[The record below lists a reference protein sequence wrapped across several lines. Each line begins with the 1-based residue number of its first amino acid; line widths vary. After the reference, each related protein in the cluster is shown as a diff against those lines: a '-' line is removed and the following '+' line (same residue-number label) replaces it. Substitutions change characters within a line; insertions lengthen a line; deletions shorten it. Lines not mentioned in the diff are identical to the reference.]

1 MIPWLIRSTLL
12 LTAFYAFFMLFM
24 RRTTLFRLNRIILL
38 TGTAL
43 CMLLPLLRFNAEGA
57 AAMLGLPSPAE
68 VLPLPRIVIPE
79 ALAAGSPEE
88 GGTAVSGGFDWRTLL
103 LWVYAAGCA
112 AALTFTGL
120 SLLRILRV
128 IRDNPG
134 FRYKGR
140 KVHTPGTA
148 LPSFS
153 FLNHIVISRLP
164 SFSFLNHIVISRSD
178 YERHP
183 EILLHEY
190 MHTRLRH
197 SADILLM
204 SLVCALYWF
213 NPLVWI
219 MLSELRMLHEYET
232 DEAVLK
238 HGIDATQY
246 QLLLVRKAVGD
257 RRFLIANSFNH
268 CKLKNRITMMQKLKT
283 SRWAALAWLACL
295 PLLTLILSSS
305 SDVDTQTP
313 PSGSV
318 TPAVTE
324 LTAPAADQQDVI
336 RFVDADVKPK
346 FNGGDIGEFT
356 KWVFGNLVY
365 PQEAKD
371 AKITGRVTVKFTINT
386 DGTLSDIT
394 VLAGPHESLNNEVVR
409 VVSQSPANWTPG
421 YVDGKPVRITYNMP
435 ILFQLR
441 NDSGSEGDK

>member
-24 RRTTLFRLNRIILL
+24 RRTTLFRLNRTVLL
-38 TGTAL
+38 AGTAV

-79 ALAAGSPEE
+79 TLAAGSPEE
-88 GGTAVSGGFDWRTLL
+88 GGTAVSGGIDWRTLL

-148 LPSFS
+148 
-153 FLNHIVISRLP
+153 LP

-238 HGIDATQY
+238 HGIDATKY

-283 SRWAALAWLACL
+283 SKWARLAYIACL
-295 PLLTLILSSS
+295 PLFALILSSS
-305 SDVDTQTP
+305 SAVDLQSTP
-313 PSGSV
+313 SDTGVPAANELIT
-318 TPAVTE
+318 TP
-324 LTAPAADQQDVI
+324 ADQQEVI
-336 RFVDADVKPK
+336 RYVDVDIKPK
-346 FNGGDIGEFT
+346 FNGGNLKDFT
-356 KWVFGNLVY
+356 EWCLGQLKY
-365 PQEAKD
+365 PEEAKK
-371 AKITGRVTVKFTINT
+371 AEISGRVTVQFTVEP
-386 DGTLSDIT
+386 DGSLSDIH
-394 VLAGPHESLNNEVVR
+394 VLRGIDELNDEALRVISL
-409 VVSQSPANWTPG
+409 SPAWTPG
-421 YVDGKPVRITYNMP
+421 YKNGKSVPVTINLP
-435 ILFQLR
+435 IYFQLP
-441 NDSGSEGDK
+441 EE

>member
-1 MIPWLIRSTLL
+1 MTVWILKSTLL

-24 RRTTLFRLNRIILL
+24 RKTTFFRFNRIVLL
-38 TGTAL
+38 AGTVA
-43 CMLLPLLRFNAEGA
+43 CMLLPLIKFNTGSMAE
-57 AAMLGLPSPAE
+57 MLGLSATDA
-68 VLPLPRIVIPE
+68 VLQLPRIVIPE
-79 ALAAGSPEE
+79 VLVTGSPEAE
-88 GGTAVSGGFDWRTLL
+88 GTAVSKGFFDWSTLL
-103 LWVYAAGCA
+103 LWVYAAGST

-120 SLLRILRV
+120 SLLRILRIV
-128 IRDNPG
+128 RNNPG

-140 KVHTPGTA
+140 TVHTPEA
-148 LPSFS
+148 P
-153 FLNHIVISRLP
+153 LP

-197 SADILLM
+197 SVDVLFM

-232 DEAVLK
+232 D
-238 HGIDATQY
+238 D

-283 SRWAALAWLACL
+283 SKWAALAWLACL

-305 SDVDTQTP
+305 SDVDTPVTP
-313 PSGSV
+313 SDSS

-324 LTAPAADQQDVI
+324 LTSPNADQQEVI

-346 FNGGDIGEFT
+346 FNGGDINEFT
-356 KWVFGNLVY
+356 KWVYGNLDY
-365 PQEAKD
+365 PKEATE
-371 AKITGRVTVKFTINT
+371 AGISGLVTVKFIINT
-386 DGTLSDIT
+386 DGTISDIS
-394 VLAGPHESLNNEVVR
+394 VIRGVHELLNNEVVR
-409 VVSQSPANWTPG
+409 IISKSPANWTPG
-421 YVDGKPVRITYNMP
+421 YVDGKPVRITYAMP

>member
-1 MIPWLIRSTLL
+1 MTVWILKSTLL

-24 RRTTLFRLNRIILL
+24 RKTTFFRFNRIVLL
-38 TGTAL
+38 AGTAV
-43 CMLLPLLRFNAEGA
+43 CMLLPLIKFNIGSV
-57 AAMLGLPSPAE
+57 AAMLGLHAPDVVLQLPQIVLPE
-68 VLPLPRIVIPE
+68 VLVTGNPSGE
-79 ALAAGSPEE
+79 METAGSFNW
-88 GGTAVSGGFDWRTLL
+88 ALL
-103 LWVYAAGCA
+103 LTVIYVTGCA
-112 AALTFTGL
+112 VALTFPAS
-120 SLLRILRV
+120 SLLRIWRLVRE
-128 IRDNPG
+128 NPG
-134 FRYKGR
+134 TAYREC
-140 KVHTPGTA
+140 KVHTPASATH
-148 LPSFS
+148 SFS
-153 FLNHIVISRLP
+153 FMNHIVM
-164 SFSFLNHIVISRSD
+164 SRSD
-178 YERHP
+178 YSNHP

-197 SADILLM
+197 SVDVLFM

-283 SRWAALAWLACL
+283 SKWARLAYIACL
-295 PLLTLILSSS
+295 PLFALILSSS
-305 SDVDTQTP
+305 SAVDLQSTP
-313 PSGSV
+313 SDAGVPAANELIT
-318 TPAVTE
+318 TP
-324 LTAPAADQQDVI
+324 ADQQEVI
-336 RFVDADVKPK
+336 RYVDVDIKPK
-346 FNGGDIGEFT
+346 FNGGDINDFT
-356 KWVFGNLVY
+356 KWVFSHLEY
-365 PQEAKD
+365 PQEARK

-409 VVSQSPANWTPG
+409 IVSQSPANWTPG
-421 YVDGKPVRITYNMP
+421 YVNGKPVRVSYAMP
-435 ILFQLR
+435 VLFQLR

>member
-24 RRTTLFRLNRIILL
+24 RRTTLFRLNRTVLL
-38 TGTAL
+38 AGTAV

-79 ALAAGSPEE
+79 TLAAGSPEE
-88 GGTAVSGGFDWRTLL
+88 GGTAVSGGIDWRTLL

-128 IRDNPG
+128 IRNNPG

-148 LPSFS
+148 
-153 FLNHIVISRLP
+153 LP

-283 SRWAALAWLACL
+283 SKWARLAYIACL
-295 PLLTLILSSS
+295 PLFALILSSS
-305 SDVDTQTP
+305 SAVDLQSTPSDTGVPAANELITTQ
-313 PSGSV
+313 
-318 TPAVTE
+318 
-324 LTAPAADQQDVI
+324 ADQQEVI
-336 RFVDADVKPK
+336 RYADVDIKPK
-346 FNGGDIGEFT
+346 FNGGNLKDFT
-356 KWVFGNLVY
+356 EWCLGQLKY
-365 PQEAKD
+365 PEEAKK
-371 AKITGRVTVKFTINT
+371 AEISGRVTVQFTVEP
-386 DGTLSDIT
+386 DGSLSDIH
-394 VLAGPHESLNNEVVR
+394 VLRGIDELNDEALRVISL
-409 VVSQSPANWTPG
+409 SPAWTPG
-421 YVDGKPVRITYNMP
+421 YKNGKSVPVTINLP
-435 ILFQLR
+435 IYFQLP
-441 NDSGSEGDK
+441 EE

>member
-38 TGTAL
+38 AGTAV

-68 VLPLPRIVIPE
+68 VLPLPRIVISE
-79 ALAAGSPEE
+79 ALATGSPEE
-88 GGTAVSGGFDWRTLL
+88 VGTAVSGGFDWRTLL

-148 LPSFS
+148 
-153 FLNHIVISRLP
+153 LP

-283 SRWAALAWLACL
+283 SKWAALAWLACL

-305 SDVDTQTP
+305 SAVDTQNSSSDSAVPAMTEP
-313 PSGSV
+313 AAL
-318 TPAVTE
+318 PAV
-324 LTAPAADQQDVI
+324 QQEVI
-336 RFVDADVKPK
+336 RYDDVDVKPK
-346 FNGGDIGEFT
+346 FNGGDMNEFV
-356 KWVFGNLVY
+356 KWCAGQLKY
-365 PQEAKD
+365 PEEAKN
-371 AKITGRVTVKFTINT
+371 AKISGRVIVQFIVGP
-386 DGTLSDIT
+386 DGSLSDIHIT
-394 VLAGPHESLNNEVVR
+394 RGIDELNGEALRVISL
-409 VVSQSPANWTPG
+409 SPAWTPG
-421 YVDGKPVRITYNMP
+421 YENGKPVPVTINFP
-435 ILFQLR
+435 IYFQLP
-441 NDSGSEGDK
+441 DE

>member
-1 MIPWLIRSTLL
+1 MTVWILKSTLL

-24 RRTTLFRLNRIILL
+24 RKTTFFRFNRIVLL
-38 TGTAL
+38 AGTVA
-43 CMLLPLLRFNAEGA
+43 CMLLPLIKFNIGSAAE
-57 AAMLGLPSPAE
+57 MLGLSATDA
-68 VLPLPRIVIPE
+68 VLQLPRIVIPE
-79 ALAAGSPEE
+79 VLVTGSPEAE
-88 GGTAVSGGFDWRTLL
+88 GTAVSKGFFDWSTLL
-103 LWVYAAGCA
+103 LWVYAAGST
-112 AALTFTGL
+112 AALTFSAL
-120 SLLRILRV
+120 SLFRI
-128 IRDNPG
+128 IRIVRNNPG

-140 KVHTPGTA
+140 TVHTPEA
-148 LPSFS
+148 P
-153 FLNHIVISRLP
+153 LP

-197 SADILLM
+197 SVDVLFM

-283 SRWAALAWLACL
+283 SKWARLAYIACL
-295 PLLTLILSSS
+295 PLFALILSSS
-305 SDVDTQTP
+305 SAEDLQSTPSDTGVPAANELITTP
-313 PSGSV
+313 
-318 TPAVTE
+318 
-324 LTAPAADQQDVI
+324 ADQQEVI
-336 RFVDADVKPK
+336 RYADVEVKPK
-346 FNGGDIGEFT
+346 FNGGDVNDFT
-356 KWVFGNLVY
+356 KWVFSHLEY
-365 PQEAKD
+365 PQEARK
-371 AKITGRVTVKFTINT
+371 AKITGRVTVQFTINT
-386 DGTLSDIT
+386 DGGLSDIT
-394 VLAGPHESLNNEVVR
+394 VLAGPHETLNNAA
-409 VVSQSPANWTPG
+409 VSAISQAPSSWTPG
-421 YVDGKPVRITYNMP
+421 YEDGKPVAVSYVMP

-441 NDSGSEGDK
+441 NE

>member
-1 MIPWLIRSTLL
+1 MTVWILKSTLL

-24 RRTTLFRLNRIILL
+24 RKTTFFRFNRIVLL
-38 TGTAL
+38 AGTVA
-43 CMLLPLLRFNAEGA
+43 CMLLPLIKFNIGSAAE
-57 AAMLGLPSPAE
+57 MLGLSATDA
-68 VLPLPRIVIPE
+68 VLQLPRIVIPE
-79 ALAAGSPEE
+79 VLVTGSPEAE
-88 GGTAVSGGFDWRTLL
+88 GTAVSKGFFDWSTLL
-103 LWVYAAGCA
+103 LWVYAAGST
-112 AALTFTGL
+112 AALTFSAL
-120 SLLRILRV
+120 SLFRI
-128 IRDNPG
+128 IRIVRNNPG

-140 KVHTPGTA
+140 TVHTPEA
-148 LPSFS
+148 P
-153 FLNHIVISRLP
+153 LP

-197 SADILLM
+197 SVDVLFM

-283 SRWAALAWLACL
+283 SKWARLAYIACL
-295 PLLTLILSSS
+295 PLFALILSSS
-305 SDVDTQTP
+305 SAEDLQSTPSDTGVPAANELITTP
-313 PSGSV
+313 
-318 TPAVTE
+318 
-324 LTAPAADQQDVI
+324 ADQQEVI
-336 RFVDADVKPK
+336 RYADVEVKPK
-346 FNGGDIGEFT
+346 FNGGDVNDFT
-356 KWVFGNLVY
+356 KWVFSHLEY
-365 PQEAKD
+365 PQEARK
-371 AKITGRVTVKFTINT
+371 AKITGRVTVQFTINT
-386 DGTLSDIT
+386 DGSLSDIT
-394 VLAGPHESLNNEVVR
+394 VLAGPHETLNNAA
-409 VVSQSPANWTPG
+409 VSAISQAPSSWTPG
-421 YVDGKPVRITYNMP
+421 YEDGKPVAVSYVMP

-441 NDSGSEGDK
+441 NE

>member
-1 MIPWLIRSTLL
+1 MTVWILKSTLL

-24 RRTTLFRLNRIILL
+24 RKTTFFRFNRIVLL
-38 TGTAL
+38 AGTAV
-43 CMLLPLLRFNAEGA
+43 CMLLPLIKFNIGSV
-57 AAMLGLPSPAE
+57 AAMLGLHAPDV
-68 VLPLPRIVIPE
+68 VLQLPRIVIPE
-79 ALAAGSPEE
+79 VLVTGSPEAE
-88 GGTAVSGGFDWRTLL
+88 GTAVSKGFFDWSTLL
-103 LWVYAAGCA
+103 LWVYAAGST
-112 AALTFTGL
+112 AALTFSAL
-120 SLLRILRV
+120 SLFRI
-128 IRDNPG
+128 IRIVRNNPG

-140 KVHTPGTA
+140 TVHTPEA
-148 LPSFS
+148 P
-153 FLNHIVISRLP
+153 LP

-197 SADILLM
+197 SVDVLFM

-283 SRWAALAWLACL
+283 SKWARLAYIACL
-295 PLLTLILSSS
+295 PLFALILSSS
-305 SDVDTQTP
+305 SAVDSHNPIPDTDVATVAEP
-313 PSGSV
+313 PMS
-318 TPAVTE
+318 
-324 LTAPAADQQDVI
+324 APDSQQKTIGYAD
-336 RFVDADVKPK
+336 AEVKPE
-346 FNGGDIGEFT
+346 FNGGDINEFT
-356 KWVFGNLVY
+356 KWVFGKLVY
-365 PQEAKD
+365 PQEARK

-386 DGTLSDIT
+386 DGSLSDIHILRG
-394 VLAGPHESLNNEVVR
+394 VHELLDNEVLR
-409 VVSQSPANWTPG
+409 VISQSPASAWTPG
-421 YVDGKPVRITYNMP
+421 YVDGKAVAVSYVMP
-435 ILFQLR
+435 ILFQLH
-441 NDSGSEGDK
+441 NE

>member
-24 RRTTLFRLNRIILL
+24 RRTTLFRLNRTVLL
-38 TGTAL
+38 AGTAV

-79 ALAAGSPEE
+79 TLAAGSPEE
-88 GGTAVSGGFDWRTLL
+88 GGTAVSGGIDWRTLL

-148 LPSFS
+148 
-153 FLNHIVISRLP
+153 LP

-283 SRWAALAWLACL
+283 SKWARLAYIACL
-295 PLLTLILSSS
+295 PLFALILSSS
-305 SDVDTQTP
+305 SAVDLQSTPSDTGVPAANELITTQ
-313 PSGSV
+313 
-318 TPAVTE
+318 
-324 LTAPAADQQDVI
+324 ADQQEVI
-336 RFVDADVKPK
+336 RYADVDIKPK
-346 FNGGDIGEFT
+346 FNGGNLKDFT
-356 KWVFGNLVY
+356 EWCLGQLKY
-365 PQEAKD
+365 PEEAKK
-371 AKITGRVTVKFTINT
+371 AEISGRVTVQFTVEP
-386 DGTLSDIT
+386 DGSLSDIH
-394 VLAGPHESLNNEVVR
+394 VLRGIDELNDEALRVISL
-409 VVSQSPANWTPG
+409 SPAWTPG
-421 YVDGKPVRITYNMP
+421 YKNGKSVPVTINLP
-435 ILFQLR
+435 IYFQLP
-441 NDSGSEGDK
+441 EE

>member
-1 MIPWLIRSTLL
+1 MTVWILKSTLL

-24 RRTTLFRLNRIILL
+24 RKTTFFRFNRIVLL
-38 TGTAL
+38 AGTAA
-43 CMLLPLLRFNAEGA
+43 CMLLPLIKFNTGSMAE
-57 AAMLGLPSPAE
+57 MLGLSATDA
-68 VLPLPRIVIPE
+68 VLQLPRIVIPE
-79 ALAAGSPEE
+79 VLVTGSPEAE
-88 GGTAVSGGFDWRTLL
+88 GTAVSKGFFDWSTLL
-103 LWVYAAGCA
+103 LWVYAAGST
-112 AALTFTGL
+112 AALTFSAL
-120 SLLRILRV
+120 SLFRI
-128 IRDNPG
+128 IRIVRNNPG

-140 KVHTPGTA
+140 TVHTPEA
-148 LPSFS
+148 P
-153 FLNHIVISRLP
+153 LP

-197 SADILLM
+197 SVDVLFM

-283 SRWAALAWLACL
+283 SKWARLAYIACL
-295 PLLTLILSSS
+295 PLFALILSSS
-305 SDVDTQTP
+305 SAEDLQSTPSDTGVPAANELITTP
-313 PSGSV
+313 
-318 TPAVTE
+318 
-324 LTAPAADQQDVI
+324 ADQQEVI
-336 RFVDADVKPK
+336 RYADVEVKPK
-346 FNGGDIGEFT
+346 FNGGDVNDFT
-356 KWVFGNLVY
+356 KWVFSHLEY
-365 PQEAKD
+365 PQEARK
-371 AKITGRVTVKFTINT
+371 AKITGRVTVQFTINT
-386 DGTLSDIT
+386 DGGLSDIT
-394 VLAGPHESLNNEVVR
+394 VLTGPHETLNNAT
-409 VVSQSPANWTPG
+409 VSAISQAPSSWTPG
-421 YVDGKPVRITYNMP
+421 YEDGKPVAVSYVMP

-441 NDSGSEGDK
+441 NE

>member
-1 MIPWLIRSTLL
+1 MTVWILKSTLL

-24 RRTTLFRLNRIILL
+24 RKTTFFRFNRIVLL
-38 TGTAL
+38 AGTVA
-43 CMLLPLLRFNAEGA
+43 CMLLPLIKFNTGSMAE
-57 AAMLGLPSPAE
+57 MLGLSATDA
-68 VLPLPRIVIPE
+68 VLQLPRIVIPE
-79 ALAAGSPEE
+79 VLVTGSPEAE
-88 GGTAVSGGFDWRTLL
+88 GTAVSKGFFDWGTLL
-103 LWVYAAGCA
+103 LWVYAAGST
-112 AALTFTGL
+112 AALTFSAL
-120 SLLRILRV
+120 SLFRI
-128 IRDNPG
+128 IRIVRNNPG

-140 KVHTPGTA
+140 TVHTPEA
-148 LPSFS
+148 P
-153 FLNHIVISRLP
+153 LP

-197 SADILLM
+197 SVDVLFM

-283 SRWAALAWLACL
+283 SKWARLAYIACL
-295 PLLTLILSSS
+295 PLFALILSSS
-305 SDVDTQTP
+305 SAVDLQSTP
-313 PSGSV
+313 SDTGVPAANELIT
-318 TPAVTE
+318 TP
-324 LTAPAADQQDVI
+324 ADQQEVI
-336 RFVDADVKPK
+336 RYADVEVKPK
-346 FNGGDIGEFT
+346 FNGGDINDFT
-356 KWVFGNLVY
+356 KWVFSHLEY
-365 PQEAKD
+365 PQEARK
-371 AKITGRVTVKFTINT
+371 AKITGRVTVQFTINT
-386 DGTLSDIT
+386 DGSLSDIT
-394 VLAGPHESLNNEVVR
+394 VLAGPHETLNNAA
-409 VVSQSPANWTPG
+409 VSAISQAPSSWTPG
-421 YVDGKPVRITYNMP
+421 YEDGKPVAVSYVMP

-441 NDSGSEGDK
+441 NE

>member
-24 RRTTLFRLNRIILL
+24 RRTTLFRLNRTVLL
-38 TGTAL
+38 AGTAV

-57 AAMLGLPSPAE
+57 AAILGLPSPAE

-153 FLNHIVISRLP
+153 FLNHIVISR
-164 SFSFLNHIVISRSD
+164 SD
-178 YERHP
+178 YEQHP

-190 MHTRLRH
+190 MHTRLLH
-197 SADILLM
+197 SADILFM

-283 SRWAALAWLACL
+283 SKWARLAYIACL
-295 PLLTLILSSS
+295 PLFALILSSS
-305 SDVDTQTP
+305 SAEDLQSTPSDTGVPAANELITTP
-313 PSGSV
+313 
-318 TPAVTE
+318 
-324 LTAPAADQQDVI
+324 ADQQEVI
-336 RFVDADVKPK
+336 RYADVEVKPK
-346 FNGGDIGEFT
+346 FNGGDVNDFT
-356 KWVFGNLVY
+356 KWVFSHLEY
-365 PQEAKD
+365 PQEARK
-371 AKITGRVTVKFTINT
+371 AKITGRVTVQFTINT
-386 DGTLSDIT
+386 DGSLSDIT
-394 VLAGPHESLNNEVVR
+394 VLAGPHETLNNAA
-409 VVSQSPANWTPG
+409 VSAISQAPSSWTPG
-421 YVDGKPVRITYNMP
+421 YEDGKPVAVSYVMP

-441 NDSGSEGDK
+441 NE

>member
-120 SLLRILRV
+120 SLLRILWV

-153 FLNHIVISRLP
+153 FLNHIVISR
-164 SFSFLNHIVISRSD
+164 SD
-178 YERHP
+178 YEQHP

-190 MHTRLRH
+190 MHTRLLH
-197 SADILLM
+197 SADILFM

-268 CKLKNRITMMQKLKT
+268 CKLKNRITMMHKLKT
-283 SRWAALAWLACL
+283 SKWAALAWLACL
-295 PLLTLILSSS
+295 PLFALILSSS
-305 SDVDTQTP
+305 SAEDLQSTPSDTGVPAANELITTP
-313 PSGSV
+313 
-318 TPAVTE
+318 
-324 LTAPAADQQDVI
+324 ADQQEVI
-336 RFVDADVKPK
+336 RYADVDIKPK
-346 FNGGDIGEFT
+346 FNGGDINDFT
-356 KWVFGNLVY
+356 KWVFSHLEY
-365 PQEAKD
+365 PQEARK
-371 AKITGRVTVKFTINT
+371 AKITGRVTVQFTINT
-386 DGTLSDIT
+386 DGSLSDIT
-394 VLAGPHESLNNEVVR
+394 VLAGPHETLNNAA
-409 VVSQSPANWTPG
+409 VSAISQAPSSWTPG
-421 YVDGKPVRITYNMP
+421 YEDGKPVAVSYVMP

-441 NDSGSEGDK
+441 NE

>member
-1 MIPWLIRSTLL
+1 MTVWILKSTLL

-24 RRTTLFRLNRIILL
+24 RKTTFFRFNRIVLL
-38 TGTAL
+38 AGTAV
-43 CMLLPLLRFNAEGA
+43 CMLLPLIKFNIGSV
-57 AAMLGLPSPAE
+57 AAMLGLHAPDVVLQLPQI
-68 VLPLPRIVIPE
+68 VLPEVP
-79 ALAAGSPEE
+79 AAGNPSVEVE
-88 GGTAVSGGFDWRTLL
+88 TGGSFNWGLL
-103 LWVYAAGCA
+103 LTAIYVTGCA
-112 AALTFTGL
+112 AALTFPAS
-120 SLLRILRV
+120 SLLRILRL
-128 IRDNPG
+128 IRKIPG
-134 FRYKGR
+134 TAYREC
-140 KVHTPGTA
+140 KVHTPASATH
-148 LPSFS
+148 SFS
-153 FLNHIVISRLP
+153 FMNHIVM
-164 SFSFLNHIVISRSD
+164 SRSD
-178 YERHP
+178 YGNHP

-197 SADILLM
+197 SVDVLFM

-268 CKLKNRITMMQKLKT
+268 CKLKNRITMMHKLKT
-283 SRWAALAWLACL
+283 SKWAALAWLACL
-295 PLLTLILSSS
+295 PLFTLILSSS
-305 SDVDTQTP
+305 SAVDTQNTP
-313 PSGSV
+313 SDSDVLAMTEPAAL
-318 TPAVTE
+318 PAV
-324 LTAPAADQQDVI
+324 QQEVI
-336 RFVDADVKPK
+336 GYADADVKPK
-346 FNGGDIGEFT
+346 FNGGDIGEFV
-356 KWVFGNLVY
+356 KWVFGNIVY

-409 VVSQSPANWTPG
+409 IVSQSPANWTPG
-421 YVDGKPVRITYNMP
+421 YVNGKPVRVSYAMP
-435 ILFQLR
+435 VLFQLR

>member
-153 FLNHIVISRLP
+153 FLNHIVISR
-164 SFSFLNHIVISRSD
+164 SD

-190 MHTRLRH
+190 MHTRLLH
-197 SADILLM
+197 SADILFM

-238 HGIDATQY
+238 HGI
-246 QLLLVRKAVGD
+246 
-257 RRFLIANSFNH
+257 S
-268 CKLKNRITMMQKLKT
+268 
-283 SRWAALAWLACL
+283 
-295 PLLTLILSSS
+295 
-305 SDVDTQTP
+305 
-313 PSGSV
+313 
-318 TPAVTE
+318 TPACQKSCGRPTFPDRE
-324 LTAPAADQQDVI
+324 QLQPLQAQKPNYHDAETQNLQMGGTCLARLPAPA
-336 RFVDADVKPK
+336 
-346 FNGGDIGEFT
+346 
-356 KWVFGNLVY
+356 Y
-365 PQEAKD
+365 
-371 AKITGRVTVKFTINT
+371 T
-386 DGTLSDIT
+386 D
-394 VLAGPHESLNNEVVR
+394 PE
-409 VVSQSPANWTPG
+409 Q
-421 YVDGKPVRITYNMP
+421 
-435 ILFQLR
+435 QLR
-441 NDSGSEGDK
+441 RRHSRHPFRLQYTCRN

>member
-24 RRTTLFRLNRIILL
+24 RRTTLFRLNRTVLL
-38 TGTAL
+38 AGTAV

-68 VLPLPRIVIPE
+68 VLPLPRVVIPE

-120 SLLRILRV
+120 SLLRIFRV

-148 LPSFS
+148 
-153 FLNHIVISRLP
+153 LP

-268 CKLKNRITMMQKLKT
+268 CKLKNRITMMHKLKT
-283 SRWAALAWLACL
+283 SKWAALAWLACL

-305 SDVDTQTP
+305 SAVDTQNTP
-313 PSGSV
+313 SDSV

-324 LTAPAADQQDVI
+324 LTAPAADQQEVI

-346 FNGGDIGEFT
+346 FNGGDINEFT
-356 KWVFGNLVY
+356 KWVYGNLVY
-365 PQEAKD
+365 PKEARE
-371 AKITGRVTVKFTINT
+371 AGISGMVTVKFIINT
-386 DGTLSDIT
+386 DGTISDIS
-394 VLAGPHESLNNEVVR
+394 VIRGAHELLNNEVVR
-409 VVSQSPANWTPG
+409 IISKSPANWTPG

-441 NDSGSEGDK
+441 HDSGSEGDK